1 MIGASSGLRAL
12 PTLHSSLK
20 LRADILCRVRGE
32 KLLNAVFVS
41 ELQQCVQSEF
51 DPLDGRHGFPWLDY
65 EGRKELPIL
74 STYFGSLLSRARLAT
89 GCSGGVQ
96 AKNIPHLMVLGPK
109 WPQNWSISEI
119 LHVLNYIR
127 KVLI

>member
-1 MIGASSGLRAL
+1 MSRTSACLKPL
-12 PTLHSSLK
+12 PTLHSSFK
-20 LRADILCRVRGE
+20 LRADILCGIRGK
-32 KLLNAVFVS
+32 KLLNDVFVC

-51 DPLDGRHGFPWLDY
+51 DPLNGRHRFPWLNY

-74 STYFGSLLSRARLAT
+74 SSYFGPLLGWAGLAT
-89 GCSGGVQ
+89 GCSGSVQ

-119 LHVLNYIR
+119 LHALTYIR

>member
-20 LRADILCRVRGE
+20 LRADILCGVRGK
-32 KLLNAVFVS
+32 KLLNAVFVC

-51 DPLDGRHGFPWLDY
+51 DTLDGCHRFPWLDN
-65 EGRKELPIL
+65 EGGKKLPVL
-74 STYFGSLLSRARLAT
+74 SVYFSPLLSRARLAT

-96 AKNIPHLMVLGPK
+96 AKNIPHLMVLGLK
-109 WPQNWSISEI
+109 WPQNWSISEV
-119 LHVLNYIR
+119 LHALIYIR